1 MRHKTMACAGIAA
14 LLTMGAQGAELAPIA
29 ERADFTPDECS
40 IGLWVRFDGG
50 WFAPDESQGSPS
62 AAFAL
67 RRGNRSA
74 RCAEQYVKSLVAK
87 EARAKGG

>member
-1 MRHKTMACAGIAA
+1 MRLKTMACAGIAA

-50 WFAPDESQGSPS
+50 WFAPDESQG
-62 AAFAL
+62 
-67 RRGNRSA
+67 
-74 RCAEQYVKSLVAK
+74 
-87 EARAKGG
+87 